1 VKISPDGKRAAVLR
15 SEGQKNDIWVVDLST
30 GGSNRFTFDPAPH
43 GNPVWSPDGSQIAW
57 QSRKE
62 GGWEIYRKASNGS
75 GNDELL
81 FKATNFSSMNFTDWS
96 RDGRFILFQ
105 ATPNGGQTKTDVFAL
120 PMGPGTSA
128 DRQPIAVIQTPASE
142 LGAYL
147 SPDDRWIA
155 YLSDE
160 TGKQELYVQA
170 FGPGAKPGA
179 ASPFGKWMVS
189 KNGSAG
195 MARWRSDGKELVYLS
210 TDGAVMSV
218 DVTADTAFH
227 ASLPKLLFQFPRSV
241 LSMTNTP
248 GAISDATRDL
258 QRFLITV
265 PAQVNVRPEFNVVL
279 NWQTSLKR

>member
-1 VKISPDGKRAAVLR
+1 
-15 SEGQKNDIWVVDLST
+15 
-30 GGSNRFTFDPAPH
+30 
-43 GNPVWSPDGSQIAW
+43 
-57 QSRKE
+57 
-62 GGWEIYRKASNGS
+62 
-75 GNDELL
+75 
-81 FKATNFSSMNFTDWS
+81 MNLTDWS

-105 ATPNGGQTKTDVFAL
+105 ATANGDGKQTKTDVYAL
-120 PMGPGTSA
+120 PMGPGASA
-128 DRQPIAVIQTPASE
+128 DRQPTPLIQTPAVE

-147 SPDDRWIA
+147 SPDDRWVA

-170 FGPGAKPGA
+170 FGPSAKPGA
-179 ASPFGKWMVS
+179 ASASGKWMVS

-195 MARWRSDGKELVYLS
+195 MARWRNDGKELVYLG
-210 TDGAVMSV
+210 TDGSVMSV

-241 LSMTNTP
+241 LAMTNTP

-265 PAQVNVRPEFNVVL
+265 PAQVNVRPEFTVVL
-279 NWQTSLKR
+279 NWQVALKR